1 MKHAQNVLISLCINL
16 CISCFFFIPSPALTS
31 CSKLADLMR
40 SSITCLASILDSLLS
55 ILSSNFL
62 RLSTVPEEEVDVFV
76 ALAEEDDDD
85 PIDDTVPVARPDPA
99 MTLPAILGRSIEPVS
114 LNPDPLLGFLSE
126 RRKTKKMSNHNNKS
140 NSQKKTHFG

>member
-1 MKHAQNVLISLCINL
+1 
-16 CISCFFFIPSPALTS
+16 
-31 CSKLADLMR
+31 MR

-62 RLSTVPEEEVDVFV
+62 RLSTLPEEEVDVFV

-140 NSQKKTHFG
+140 NSQKKKKKKKHISANKNWHTTKNGKEKYQ